1 MAVTNTTGGQLD
13 AQLAAPKYG
22 TLIPNRIF
30 VGGIRYNKKKNY
42 N

>member
-1 MAVTNTTGGQLD
+1 MQTMAVTNTSNGQLD

-30 VGGIRYNKKKNY
+30 VGGIR
-42 N
+42 

>member
-1 MAVTNTTGGQLD
+1 MAVTNHTTGHLD

-30 VGGIRYNKKKNY
+30 VGGIR
-42 N
+42 